1 VPTVRKA
8 SGIKAFQRIRM
19 PCGGELGRVS
29 PRHILVLGL
38 KRIAPAV
45 ASQSCRKCMVQSVRL
60 SRMETMTMRLALAVL
75 AAGLAVAGA
84 ASAQDT
90 SAPQAEPGPQAMP
103 APSGPPAPPA
113 MPAPSVTPAPSIV
126 PSPPAAPA
134 PGRSAPDADD
144 SRYSF
149 HRVQDSFVRL
159 DSRTGQVSVC
169 GRETAGWACRAVPDE
184 RTALEEAIGR
194 LQGDNA
200 ALKKEL
206 LARGLSLP
214 GGVKPDA
221 PAAKESDK
229 GNDKPAEARPT
240 PKMPSDAELDRV
252 LAFIEK
258 VWRRLVE
265 MMVDFQRDIQ
275 RKS

>member
-1 VPTVRKA
+1 MRFAAPPQGA
-8 SGIKAFQRIRM
+8 S
-19 PCGGELGRVS
+19 LD
-29 PRHILVLGL
+29 VLG
-38 KRIAPAV
+38 AG
-45 ASQSCRKCMVQSVRL
+45 KCAFVEPPQIHDVVGAL
-60 SRMETMTMRLALAVL
+60 SRKETMMTRLAVVLL
-75 AAGLAVAGA
+75 AAGLALAGS
-84 ASAQDT
+84 ASAQDA
-90 SAPQAEPGPQAMP
+90 SAPSAASP
-103 APSGPPAPPA
+103 
-113 MPAPSVTPAPSIV
+113 
-126 PSPPAAPA
+126 PPAASSPPVSPESGA
-134 PGRSAPDADD
+134 ED

-184 RTALEEAIGR
+184 RAALEEAIGR

-214 GGVKPDA
+214 SGVRADA
-221 PAAKESDK
+221 PAAKEGDK
-229 GNDKPAEARPT
+229 GTGKPAEASPP
-240 PKMPSDAELDRV
+240 PKTPSDAELDRV

-265 MMVDFQRDIQ
+265 MMVDFQRDMQ